1 MSGDNHSDT
10 TRRRSFLKLGV
21 AVSTPLLAGC
31 AGESGDSGTDTATDT
46 ESSGGDGETA
56 TTSGGTTTMDEP
68 TEVTIGYIPS
78 MAMAPLQK
86 PNYNGG
92 FEDANIEPT
101 YQAVAGSSRLFSFL
115 ASGDLD
121 VAGAAVGAA
130 AHNSLNRD
138 LPVEVVAPL
147 HSYPPD
153 PEAAGPDPL
162 LVSAESG
169 ITEISELEGETIGV
183 NTQGSAIQWANH
195 AALQTA
201 GLSIED
207 VNQRTMPF
215 PDMIPAMDNGSIVGG
230 VIPEPLATVAGR
242 RIEVTRLAGNILP
255 GALLTATSFNT
266 DWVESNPDAANA
278 FMTEY
283 LRGARAIEGSWTSE
297 ENLQMIS
304 DYMDVPADLIEAAGK
319 PYIDP
324 NLEIDRESLADI
336 ESFLMERD
344 QLDYDSPM
352 DYDQKVNG
360 SYRQHALEELGK
372 V

>member
-1 MSGDNHSDT
+1 MSSDSHSET
-10 TRRRSFLKLGV
+10 TRRRRFLKLGV

-31 AGESGDSGTDTATDT
+31 AGGADDSGTETATDT
-46 ESSGGDGETA
+46 ESSGDEGGGG
-56 TTSGGTTTMDEP
+56 TTSGGTTTMSQA

-78 MAMAPLQK
+78 MAHAPLQK
-86 PNYNGG
+86 PSYAGG
-92 FEDANIEPT
+92 FEEAGIEPT

-115 ASGDLD
+115 AAGDLD

-162 LVSAESG
+162 LVSAASG

-215 PDMIPAMDNGSIVGG
+215 PDMIPAMQNGSIVGG
-230 VIPEPLATVAGR
+230 VIPEPLATVASQ
-242 RIEVTRLAGNILP
+242 RIEVNRLAGNILP
-255 GALLTATSFNT
+255 GALLTATSYNT
-266 DWVESNPDAANA
+266 DWAESNPDAADA

-283 LRGARAIEGSWTSE
+283 LRGARAIQGRWTAE
-297 ENLQMIS
+297 ENLQMIA
-304 DYMDVPADLIEAAGK
+304 DYMDVPTDLIESAGK

-336 ESFLMERD
+336 ESFLMDRG
-344 QLDYDSPM
+344 QLDYDAPLE
-352 DYDQKVNG
+352 YEQKVND
-360 SYRQHALEELGK
+360 SYRQHALETLGE